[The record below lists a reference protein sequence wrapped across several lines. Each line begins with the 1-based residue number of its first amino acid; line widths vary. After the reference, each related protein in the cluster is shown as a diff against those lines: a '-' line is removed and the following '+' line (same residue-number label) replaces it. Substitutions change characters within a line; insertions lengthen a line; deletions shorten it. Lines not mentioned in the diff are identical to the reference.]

1 MTSNEFIFW
10 LKGFTKGVNGSNIT
24 PTQWSHITNMLDTV
38 ESGTEWNPEHGTNSP
53 KHTNYPNPPYTTGG
67 ADDFMPTREL
77 LNSNFTNK

>member
-24 PTQWSHITNMLDTV
+24 PIQWSHITNMLDTV
-38 ESGTEWNPEHGTNSP
+38 ESGTEWKPEHGTNSP